1 MDDVFNTPAAL
12 AVMFDLATEI
22 NRTRSVELARCMKSL
37 GHVLGV
43 LQQSPRGYL
52 QGDRGDDVSA
62 IERLIEER
70 DTWRERALAE
80 PNRINAALL
89 DMATPSTVP
98 TTKKETPH
106 DR

>member
-1 MDDVFNTPAAL
+1 VSVARFNYDKRAPG
-12 AVMFDLATEI
+12 MF
-22 NRTRSVELARCMKSL
+22 K
-37 GHVLGV
+37 HV
-43 LQQSPRGYL
+43 RG
-52 QGDRGDDVSA
+52 GWVKWSEHERA
-62 IERLIEER
+62 IERLTEER